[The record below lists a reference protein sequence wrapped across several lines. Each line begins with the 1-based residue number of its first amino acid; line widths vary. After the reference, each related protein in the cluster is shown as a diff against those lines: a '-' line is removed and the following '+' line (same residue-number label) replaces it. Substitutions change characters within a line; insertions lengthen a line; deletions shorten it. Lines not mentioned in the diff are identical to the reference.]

1 MHSSEIN
8 ANDGTVILSSVL
20 KIIGITLS
28 DAGEYQCRA
37 GDPNFPPVNKTATL
51 TVQCEFLMLIL
62 SLLLILFPAPP
73 IVRATSNNV
82 IGIITQEITLKF
94 NITGDTPL
102 VTHNN
107 IHWQFNGTDLVGGDT
122 VVFSDNRFSVTLS
135 NLSLSDEG
143 FYTVT
148 ATNPAGSDMDSLFLD
163 VEGKKLLLVFLTFFY
178 NYSFT
183 VPPILI
189 EGPADRLAVTGTNV
203 EFHCLA
209 KAEPVHNIQWL
220 FNNGGEPLVNSE
232 KYRLSDKNSRLVVI
246 NVMLNDMGTYT
257 CITTNV
263 HGMANST
270 ATLQVQGNDYIEL
283 L

>member
-1 MHSSEIN
+1 MICFCLLPCVSPVSPEIIQAPQSLTVNVTDTAQFNCTVLSYPALNYLQWYFLNGSRLLNNDDRQYIIMHSSEIN
-8 ANDGTVILSSVL
+8 ATDGTVILSSVV

-37 GDPNFPPVNKTATL
+37 GVPNFPPVNETATL
-51 TVQCEFLMLIL
+51 TVQCEFLILTL

-73 IVRATSNNV
+73 IVQATSNNI
-82 IGIITQEITLKF
+82 IGIITRQITLKF

-163 VEGKKLLLVFLTFFY
+163 VEGKKLLLVFLTFFC
-178 NYSFT
+178 
-183 VPPILI
+183 IL
-189 EGPADRLAVTGTNV
+189 LQS
-203 EFHCLA
+203 L
-209 KAEPVHNIQWL
+209 L
-220 FNNGGEPLVNSE
+220 F
-232 KYRLSDKNSRLVVI
+232 
-246 NVMLNDMGTYT
+246 
-257 CITTNV
+257 
-263 HGMANST
+263 
-270 ATLQVQGNDYIEL
+270 
-283 L
+283 